1 MNIRVSGNLLGRKI
15 QNISNVCSK
24 SSKNDY
30 SSSIRFI
37 LYKDHMEI
45 QAMNEKI
52 TVWEKIYDDLEI
64 DLDDRSNFSFLVDA
78 STFIS
83 FIKNRY
89 EYIDIK
95 IKDNNEIDFVYPK
108 GCFST
113 TWSEDKAYPKFLLPV
128 ENNVLTLNSNL
139 FVPILKRSFY
149 FSGKDEFRPFIE
161 TALIDISNGVF
172 NLVTTDRFKLFK
184 SSKNIDGVEDQKI
197 LLSEIVSSILY
208 QYLADDDI
216 NINISTDNTRTFIW
230 FDDIIISDIN
240 VINNFPNY
248 NIIFDRFEVYTA
260 IELNKKEFCSIIQSS
275 SIIDDMFVYIK
286 IGPKTIVKS
295 EVLGTRNKFME
306 YIEPSYFYGED
317 VIVKVVRKHILSCI
331 NNVVGDLLRMEYCS
345 SMRNIRLFN
354 PKYDNE
360 LIVCSTYG

>member
-52 TVWEKIYDDLEI
+52 TVWEKIYDDLDI

-128 ENNVLTLNSNL
+128 ENNVLTLNSKL

-240 VINNFPNY
+240 VVNNFPNY

-260 IELNKKEFCSIIQSS
+260 IELNKKEFCSIIQYS

-306 YIEPSYFYGED
+306 YIDPSYFYGEE